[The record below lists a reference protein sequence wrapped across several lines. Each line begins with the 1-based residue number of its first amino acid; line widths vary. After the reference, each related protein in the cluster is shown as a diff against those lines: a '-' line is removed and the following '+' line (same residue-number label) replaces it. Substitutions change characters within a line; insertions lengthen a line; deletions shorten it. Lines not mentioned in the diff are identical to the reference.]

1 MKKKISFVIAAISV
15 CASAWAGGLLH
26 NTNQHIAFQRMMA
39 RGASHEIDAIFT
51 NPAGLAWMDHDGWT
65 LSLNIQS
72 AFQTRDIDATVN
84 TSEHMELFPN
94 YTYHKKYE
102 GTASAPVIPSLY
114 AAYKTPKW
122 AISGFFGI
130 VGGGGKATFDDGLP
144 LFDVS
149 VMAGLYNRSEQ
160 MLQQYPAIAP
170 LLGGPI
176 SPSQYNLSS
185 YMKGKQYIFGGQLG
199 FTYKFN
205 DFLSAYAGGR
215 VNYFTGSYL
224 GHVNAT
230 ASTELVNK
238 FQQLAMATA
247 STPYA
252 ALGQELLN
260 MAGENGLAHIAIDCT
275 QTGWGVTPIIGVNF
289 KWNALTLAAKY
300 EFKTNLNIE
309 NDTKVLDAPA
319 GYEEA
324 LKPYEHGVNTPSDL
338 PSVLYVAAG
347 YEFIP
352 NKLRGTIEYHFY
364 DDKHADMAGGK
375 NKELKH
381 GTHEFLAGV
390 EWDINK
396 TFTVSAG
403 AQRTDYG
410 LSDKYQSNTS
420 FSCDSYSIGLG
431 GAINVSPKVK
441 INVGYFWTTYSDY
454 KKDMPASA
462 DDEIGGYNGIS
473 NSLPGKDVYSR
484 SNKVFGVG
492 VDFKF

>member
-1 MKKKISFVIAAISV
+1 MKKFKVLVIAVAVAIT
-15 CASAWAGGLLH
+15 AQAGGLLH

-39 RGASHEIDAIFT
+39 RGASLEIDGVYT
-51 NPAGLAWMDHDGWT
+51 NPAGLAFMDHDGWT

-72 AFQTRDIDATVN
+72 AFQTRDIDATMMTPAGLGIFTN
-84 TSEHMELFPN
+84 D
-94 YTYHKKYE
+94 TYHKKYE
-102 GTASAPVIPSLY
+102 GNAAAPIIPSVY

-122 AISGFFGI
+122 VISGFFGI
-130 VGGGGKATFDDGLP
+130 TGGGGKATFDDGLP
-144 LFDVS
+144 LFDAA
-149 VMAGLYNRSEQ
+149 VMAGTYSGTAAL
-160 MLQQYPAIAP
+160 AP
-170 LLGGPI
+170 YLGGPI
-176 SPSQYNLSS
+176 TPDQYYIDG
-185 YMKGKQYIFGGQLG
+185 YMRGKQYIFGGQLG

-205 DFLSAYAGGR
+205 DYLSGYAGGR
-215 VNYFTGSYL
+215 VNYFSGNYK
-224 GHVNAT
+224 GHVKAT
-230 ASTELVNK
+230 AHQN
-238 FQQLAMATA
+238 LAGKLQMISAATA
-247 STPYA
+247 AVNP
-252 ALGQELLN
+252 ALSAQLN
-260 MAGENGLAHIAIDCT
+260 AMSGENGIAHIALDCD
-275 QTGWGVTPIIGVNF
+275 QTGWGITPILGVDF
-289 KWNALTLAAKY
+289 KWKGLTLAAKY

-309 NDTKVLDAPA
+309 NDSKELIASP
-319 GYEEA
+319 EA
-324 LKPYEHGVNTPSDL
+324 YRTALEPYEHGVNTPNDL

-352 NKLRGTIEYHFY
+352 NKLRGTVEYHFY

-431 GAINVSPKVK
+431 GAINLSENVK
-441 INVGYFWTTYSDY
+441 LNVGYFWTKYSDY
-454 KKDMPASA
+454 KKEMTAA
-462 DDEIGGYNGIS
+462 DGGYNGLSPAITGS
-473 NSLPGKDVYSR
+473 DVYSR

-492 VDFKF
+492 VDYKF